1 MLAIFQQWWCTTF
14 HPRYWDIQ
22 IFRGTLEHGV
32 KFVHCLRCNSR
43 YVLND
48 ARRVFLRYDHDEEF
62 IRGLCFIYQIERYLL
77 FQ

>member
-1 MLAIFQQWWCTTF
+1 MLNLLRKWWCVSF
-14 HPRYWDIQ
+14 HTHHWDIQ

-32 KFVHCLRCNSR
+32 KFIHCLRCNHR

-48 ARRVFLRYDHDEEF
+48 AHRVFLRYDHDEEF
-62 IRGLCFIYQIERYLL
+62 IQGLLDIYEIERYLL